1 MRKKIAIFTGN
12 RAEYGLQYSIIKAIK
27 NHKNLDYKLIIS
39 GSHLDKKFGETK
51 KVIKKDKFKISC
63 EIKLKNYSKKELS
76 FTPLNISEIIKKL
89 TIYLKKNR
97 PDIFLINADRFE
109 TFAAGI
115 TATQMNIPTVHV
127 EGGDITEG
135 GTLDDNVRHALTKLS
150 HLHFVTNKKS
160 FNNLIKMGEEKW
172 RIHNVGLASND
183 IIKKNNLLHRKTLE
197 KNFKIS
203 SSSRILLFTFHAF
216 GTDLKKMNKDI
227 CILAKVIS
235 FYLNKNYVIIATYP
249 NNDYGSDVIINKLIE
264 IKKLNKDNK
273 NFILKKSLGNF
284 LFYSLLALA
293 KKNKIILVGN
303 SSAGIKECIAFK
315 CPAVNIG
322 ERQKSRLKPIN
333 VIDTKC
339 NFKNIIFNISKAFD
353 SKVFK
358 KKLLQGKNPYYKNNT
373 GKKIANIINKL
384 CLNKEILNKK
394 HIL

>member
-1 MRKKIAIFTGN
+1 
-12 RAEYGLQYSIIKAIK
+12 
-27 NHKNLDYKLIIS
+27 
-39 GSHLDKKFGETK
+39 
-51 KVIKKDKFKISC
+51 
-63 EIKLKNYSKKELS
+63 
-76 FTPLNISEIIKKL
+76 
-89 TIYLKKNR
+89 
-97 PDIFLINADRFE
+97 
-109 TFAAGI
+109 
-115 TATQMNIPTVHV
+115 MNIPTVHV

-227 CILAKVIS
+227 CILAKVIN